1 MKQVKE
7 FTINRVVINGQMD
20 TENYTYVYYNV
31 DTKGFNDSLIKSKM
45 YKWNESVTYT
55 ILNNDSSKITFEDD
69 TSTTKLYRSVIL
81 DENQNIIGFAPPNSI
96 SYERFVEKQPEITDS
111 IYANEIVE
119 GTMLNLFYDRRIQS
133 WQLSTRGAVGANY
146 WFYRNQYGEKE
157 TTQKTFREMFVEGF
171 HVPMDT
177 DLNCIPFIQS
187 LPKNYSYS
195 FVLQHPENHIV
206 MNITVPTLYLV
217 AIYEISNTRVTSIP
231 LVVYETWDVFENDTA
246 KLVQFP
252 KKFDEKSYQ
261 DYMAKYCN
269 ADSDYKC
276 MGVMFTNLITGD
288 RMAMSNKAYEE
299 VKKFRGNNPNMQ
311 FQFYTLEKSLKT
323 DFFLYYFPMYKP
335 LFEKF
340 SREYQDFITN
350 VHQSYFSYYVKK
362 EGIPIAKR
370 FFIHASKIHHNVFI
384 PSMVDGNKIIITR
397 TVVKA
402 YFDALTPSEIV
413 YYLNYDE
420 KQIGKANK
428 AVNSSETAS
437 SETVSSEPEII
448 SV

>member
-1 MKQVKE
+1 
-7 FTINRVVINGQMD
+7 MD

-31 DTKGFNDSLIKSKM
+31 DTKGFDNSLIKSKM

-69 TSTTKLYRSVIL
+69 TTRTTKLYRSIIL

-96 SYERFVEKQPEITDS
+96 SYEQFVEKQPEITDS

-146 WFYRNQYGEKE
+146 WFYRNQYGESE

-177 DLNCIPFIQS
+177 DINCIPFIQL

-206 MNITVPTLYLV
+206 MNITEPTLYLV

-231 LVVYETWDVFENDTA
+231 LVVYETWDIFENDATPI
-246 KLVQFP
+246 VHFP
-252 KKFDEKSYQ
+252 KKYNETNYS
-261 DYMAKYCN
+261 DYMTNYCN
-269 ADSDYKC
+269 ANSDYKC
-276 MGVMFTNLITGD
+276 MGIMFTNLITGD
-288 RMAMSNKAYEE
+288 RMAMSNKAYED
-299 VKKFRGNNPNMQ
+299 VKKFRGNNPNLQ
-311 FQFYTLEKSLKT
+311 FQFYTLEKSFKT
-323 DFFLYYFPMYKP
+323 DSFLYYFPMYKP
-335 LFEKF
+335 LFERF

-370 FFIHASKIHHNVFI
+370 FFIHASKIHHNMFI
-384 PSMVDGNKIIITR
+384 PAMVEGNKIIITR
-397 TVVKA
+397 TVVKS
-402 YFDALTPSEIV
+402 YFDALSPSEMV
-413 YYLNYDE
+413 YYLNYDQ
-420 KQIGKANK
+420 KQIGKAAK
-428 AVNSSETAS
+428 VVDPDPTSSEMVLSEPTS
-437 SETVSSEPEII
+437 SEMSSPEII